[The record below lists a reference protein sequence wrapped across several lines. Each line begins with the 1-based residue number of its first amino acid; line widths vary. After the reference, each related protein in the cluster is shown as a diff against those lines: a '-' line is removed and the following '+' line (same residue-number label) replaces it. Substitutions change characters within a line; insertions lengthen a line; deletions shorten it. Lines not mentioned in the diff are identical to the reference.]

1 MLNKLVGSRGCLI
14 NVAENRKIFANF
26 AFSLSF
32 PTTKLVRNNHN
43 KNRLNLKDNILSE
56 KKLSGNL
63 GLKVK
68 LHAEERLFPA
78 VEECCELS
86 VTCMRADYSASRICR
101 AVEDADAHVLNLNVT
116 SETLP
121 TGEIVV
127 DLRVSHRDA
136 GAVSRSLERYG
147 YTVTGVASGYDRM
160 AEEMADRI
168 GELMA
173 HISI

>member
-1 MLNKLVGSRGCLI
+1 M
-14 NVAENRKIFANF
+14 
-26 AFSLSF
+26 
-32 PTTKLVRNNHN
+32 
-43 KNRLNLKDNILSE
+43 NLKDNILPE
-56 KKLSGNL
+56 KKLSGSR
-63 GLKVK
+63 GLKVS
-68 LHAEERLFPA
+68 LHGEERLFPE
-78 VEECCELS
+78 VEECCEIS
-86 VTCMRADYSASRICR
+86 VACLRADFSASRICR

-121 TGEIVV
+121 AGEIVV

-147 YTVTGVASGYDRM
+147 YTVVGVDSGYDRL
-160 AEEMADRI
+160 AEEMVDRI